1 VKISQFRQM
10 MKYLTRPAT
19 GKVRSPYN
27 QTKSSDVHT
36 PVQTAK
42 SGQEKYP
49 KIMVDQLSPTGYQ
62 GLTPEDDK
70 LLAKK
75 DKVFESYID
84 RKQGVDSL
92 FKKKEAS
99 PQQLRDLKVKADK
112 YLNVHGNQKRSEV
125 LDLQVKPVPV
135 NIDMIQRDRLEQ
147 ERRLAD
153 EKQFNQL
160 IKKRVDPDYYKGLA
174 QILGVTPEKEQQY
187 NESIKSNRNKK

>member
-1 VKISQFRQM
+1 

-27 QTKSSDVHT
+27 QTKSSDVHK

-75 DKVFESYID
+75 DKIFESYID

-153 EKQFNQL
+153 EKQFNQI